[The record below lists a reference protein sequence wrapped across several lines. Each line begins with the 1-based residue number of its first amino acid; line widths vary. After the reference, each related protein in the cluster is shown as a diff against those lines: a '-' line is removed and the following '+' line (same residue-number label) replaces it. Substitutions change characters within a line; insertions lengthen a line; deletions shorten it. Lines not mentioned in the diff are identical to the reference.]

1 MKNIFKDRRFKHGT
15 LATVMSVGLV
25 AVVVLVN
32 VIFSMLADRFPM
44 DVDLTSDSI
53 FEVTDETIDYLK
65 NLDQKV
71 TVTVLAKEE
80 EFAGNND
87 YYTQANEVIQKYAKY
102 SSNVTITYM
111 DLYSNPDFVNKYP
124 KESLYTG
131 YIIVECGDRYQVLTA
146 YDLFN
151 TQTDSTYGSTYITSS
166 RAEEAMTSAIMNVTN
181 ADPPTVAVLTG
192 NGVTDVSA
200 YTDIL
205 ETNGYVVTEVD
216 MLTGE
221 IDQETDMVIL
231 AAPLTDLSED
241 VLTKLDTFLD
251 NDGRFGKNLMYFA
264 SASQP
269 ELPNLEE
276 FLEEWGIV
284 VGDGYLV
291 ETDSSRTYA
300 MGPIYT
306 VQEYGDEDFTDTL
319 SSTDYPVLMFASRPL
334 SSAFGESGTS
344 SNRSTSVL
352 LSTYDSAAVVPSDLT
367 EDSDWSLDTAETDSY
382 ATIMV
387 GQRLKYDGTTPLIS
401 RVIAF
406 GSVECVDDSFLS
418 YTAINNGDYTLNV
431 ANVVCD
437 KDDGISIVPKTVGA
451 KNLGITEQEANVIG
465 SFFEFV
471 IPVLVLIAGSV
482 IWLRRR
488 NR

>member
-15 LATVMSVGLV
+15 LATAVTVGFV

-32 VIFSMLADRFPM
+32 VIFSLLADRFPM
-44 DVDLTSDSI
+44 DVDLTSDNI

-71 TVTVLAKEE
+71 SITVLAKEE
-80 EFAGNND
+80 EFSGNNA

-102 SSNVTITYM
+102 SSNVTITYL

-124 KESLYTG
+124 KETLYTG

-151 TQTDSTYGSTYITSS
+151 TQTDSSSGSTYITSS

-181 ADPPTVAVLTG
+181 ADPPTVTVLTG
-192 NGVTDVSA
+192 NGASNVEA
-200 YTDIL
+200 YTDML
-205 ETNGYVVTEVD
+205 ATNGYVINEVD

-221 IDQETDMVIL
+221 IDQETDLVIL
-231 AAPLTDLSED
+231 AAPMTDLSEGT
-241 VLTKLDTFLD
+241 LKKLDTYLD
-251 NDGRFGKNLMYFA
+251 NDGNFGKNLMYFA
-264 SASQP
+264 SATQP
-269 ELPNLEE
+269 DLPRLEE

-284 VGDGYLV
+284 VGDGYLA
-291 ETDSSRTYA
+291 ETDSSKTYV
-300 MGPIYT
+300 MGPTYT
-306 VQEYGDEDFTDTL
+306 VQEYGDETYTEKL
-319 SSTDYPVLMFASRPL
+319 SSTNYPVLMFASRPL
-334 SSAFGESGTS
+334 SSAFGENGTS

-352 LSTYDSAAVVPSDLT
+352 LSTYDSSAIVPADLT
-367 EDSDWSLDTAETDSY
+367 EDSDWSLDEAETGSY
-382 ATIMV
+382 ATAMV
-387 GQRLKYDGTTPLIS
+387 GQRMRYEGTTPLIS

-406 GSVECVDDSFLS
+406 GSVECVDSSFLA
-418 YTAINNGDYTLNV
+418 YTAINNGEYTLNV
-431 ANVVCD
+431 ANTVCN
-437 KDDGISIVPKTVGA
+437 KDDGISIVSKTVGA
-451 KNLGITEQEANVIG
+451 KSLGITEQAANVIG
-465 SFFEFV
+465 GFFEFV
-471 IPVLVLIAGSV
+471 VPVLVLIAGSV